1 MRWLMSRFKYCE
13 SPPVAGLG
21 HLTNRAHAVLPERP
35 EPMVV
40 VEEDEQPFLQD
51 ARNLD
56 LISMILQGLLDS
68 TEDTEFTM
76 VTSANTMVPPPQF
89 GPVEKDARVVTCTH
103 SPQAVASREGA
114 TESKPLCDVCEHH
127 HHQGERC
134 AECGHVGVYDPVRDG
149 EYAVGV
155 VHTWSAWLSQHATGA
170 RRGGIFLGHN
180 NNQCVQRLV
189 QALSGVCSLW
199 DGIVVAEVHGG
210 AKEVIAPRAL
220 RTLKYKA
227 RTLDIDK
234 ACAKAFLKGVKKRFG
249 HIKMVSCWMD

>member
-1 MRWLMSRFKYCE
+1 MDTR
-13 SPPVAGLG
+13 G
-21 HLTNRAHAVLPERP
+21 VLPERP

-68 TEDTEFTM
+68 TEDTDFTM

-103 SPQAVASREGA
+103 SLQAVAPSEGA
-114 TESKPLCDVCEHH
+114 TESKPLCEVTPCGVTPLCDVCEHH

-155 VHTWSAWLSQHATGA
+155 VHTWSAWLSQHATRA
-170 RRGGIFLGHN
+170 RHGGIFLGHN

-234 ACAKAFLKGVKKRFG
+234 TCAKAFLKGVKKRLG
-249 HIKMVSCWMD
+249 HIKMVSSWMNYPYPMPVFSA